1 MGPEQVSKKMSQE
14 IDGVLRRTGFAMLWP
29 LVVGLP
35 IALFAG
41 GIDVAVFVAV
51 ATLWLAVALV
61 LIIGPDSVSEISFWK
76 ASIKRDALA
85 TRIAKEEVEEI
96 RDQLRKISA
105 TSVENTYIISGE
117 LLLLIETLMGTT
129 NAQAMKA
136 SAPMIRLSQNMN
148 DVWRFV
154 EPDAAKAEILRKK
167 VRKELGFGD

>member
-1 MGPEQVSKKMSQE
+1 MSQE

-61 LIIGPDSVSEISFWK
+61 LIIGPDSVSEITFWK

-85 TRIAKEEVEEI
+85 TRVAREEVEEI

-129 NAQAMKA
+129 NSQGKKV
-136 SAPMIRLSQNMN
+136 SLPMIRLNRNMN
-148 DVWRFV
+148 DVWKFV
-154 EPDAAKAEILRKK
+154 EPDPVKSELLRKQF
-167 VRKELGFGD
+167 RKDIGFVD